1 MKFRFALL
9 SAFLLLAPFV
19 LTSCQPDAGSA
30 PEIELSPTRVP
41 AKGHV
46 EMTGSGFTPMAN
58 VTSHLLKPDGTEF
71 PWLPM
76 LTDSKGEIAHDID
89 TLLLAPG
96 IHQVWVVD
104 DTTGVSS
111 NVAEFEL
118 TLDQPE
124 PE

>member
-1 MKFRFALL
+1 MKLRSALVP
-9 SAFLLLAPFV
+9 AILLL
-19 LTSCQPDAGSA
+19 TSGFLAACQPDAGSA
-30 PEIELSPTRVP
+30 PQVTLSPTRVP

-76 LTDSKGEIAHDID
+76 LTDSNGEITHDID

-96 IHQVWVVD
+96 THEVWVVD

-111 NVAEFEL
+111 NVARFEL
-118 TLDQPE
+118 TLDQPT